1 MPVSLSVLHDL
12 EDLENYLHKDYGIGF
27 LISPVTIVKGVNKAL
42 NGGRKE
48 KFALPEND
56 LELHKIYK
64 LLDRFKSSKSFG
76 MVCADGGKT
85 LRISGK
91 SEDFGS
97 MIFREKNKNLDA
109 FFTAKMDTSKMN
121 YHITGTASLI
131 DKNNAEV
138 AGGIVWGLLISFGVI
153 AIIVGLMF
161 WDWRMIILSLI
172 PNIIPILMIGGLMGA
187 FGIDL
192 KVSTSMIFTISF
204 GIAVD
209 DTIHFISRLRIEL
222 SRGLTMSQAIRQTF
236 LTTGKAIVLTTIVLS
251 GGFLTLVFSEF
262 LGTFYLGLLVG
273 LTLIFAVIGDLILL
287 PALLMTFMPDKKSK
301 VE

>member
-1 MPVSLSVLHDL
+1 
-12 EDLENYLHKDYGIGF
+12 
-27 LISPVTIVKGVNKAL
+27 
-42 NGGRKE
+42 
-48 KFALPEND
+48 
-56 LELHKIYK
+56 
-64 LLDRFKSSKSFG
+64 
-76 MVCADGGKT
+76 
-85 LRISGK
+85 
-91 SEDFGS
+91 
-97 MIFREKNKNLDA
+97 
-109 FFTAKMDTSKMN
+109 MN